1 MISSRGHQRLRNG
14 ENAAGLSF
22 VPSFATAYLERRAS
36 SAICIKRS
44 LYIHLIICAI
54 YLIGR
59 DDLGTRHA
67 LLHLQFVRNGA
78 PSRRALRYTLVF
90 ALEQG
95 SNLFTASTISYKS
108 PCYRRWRPSMGMP
121 ASRSSAAVILVA
133 MPPVPCA
140 EPAPPAIRRIFA
152 SILPTWLISLA
163 CGLVRGLESYRPS
176 ISKITSRSALAHTC
190 HDCGQRIVI
199 HPKFS
204 DVLQLGGCNRVV
216 FVDDGHNADLGQR
229 GKRVM
234 DVGALVVI
242 DDILARQRICV
253 PR

>member
-140 EPAPPAIRRIFA
+140 EPAPPAIRRIL

-163 CGLVRGLESYRPS
+163 CGLVRGLVVQTS
-176 ISKITSRSALAHTC
+176 ISEKITADRHRTC
-190 HDCGQRIVI
+190 DARPPDGVSLS
-199 HPKFS
+199 PKFS
-204 DVLQLGGCNRVV
+204 VCFSSAVATVSFSLMMGTTPI
-216 FVDDGHNADLGQR
+216 
-229 GKRVM
+229 
-234 DVGALVVI
+234 LVS
-242 DDILARQRICV
+242 AQ
-253 PR
+253 